1 MQKTSYFKKMSI
13 DKEHKSILISE
24 VNSIVE
30 ESRSFQEFKEE
41 FIDDFQTYEE
51 EIRYGKNRDK

>member
-1 MQKTSYFKKMSI
+1 MMTSNEFYNYVNQKC
-13 DKEHKSILISE
+13 
-24 VNSIVE
+24 E
-30 ESRSFQEFKEE
+30 EYPEFKEE